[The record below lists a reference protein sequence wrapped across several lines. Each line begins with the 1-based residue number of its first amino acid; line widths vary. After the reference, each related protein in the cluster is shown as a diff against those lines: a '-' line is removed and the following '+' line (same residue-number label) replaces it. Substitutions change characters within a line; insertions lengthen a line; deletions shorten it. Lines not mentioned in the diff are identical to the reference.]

1 MRDGTTPRCPVA
13 HNGVITSPST
23 VSPCCSHTMVP
34 SHQGTLLLGA
44 ATPLFARGRK
54 SCSVSKAPHKEPSL
68 GEGCFVTPILAAWR
82 MILELGLE
90 LSSPGIQAGGQRC
103 GVSADPTQ
111 QCVRWA
117 GVWGWIKQSHKGVSS
132 AAQPQSQ

>member
-34 SHQGTLLLGA
+34 SHQGMLLLGA

-54 SCSVSKAPHKEPSL
+54 SCSVSKAPRKEPSL

-90 LSSPGIQAGGQRC
+90 LSSPGIQAGGAALWGQCRSNPAVCEMGRC
-103 GVSADPTQ
+103 LGMDQTEP
-111 QCVRWA
+111 
-117 GVWGWIKQSHKGVSS
+117 
-132 AAQPQSQ
+132 